1 MKFIRFLLVAPL
13 FASGAFAADTP
24 APAASPSPAPAAAP
38 AVPPAT
44 QADGEAVFKA
54 MHYDTML
61 NQILEQQ
68 KRVVIGMTR
77 QITMRMNAPGTSPQ
91 ELEAF
96 QQKAVDT
103 AWADIKPDEIYAD
116 VARGFSVIF
125 TRDQLQQIA
134 AFYNTPAGQALSGKQ
149 TEIQQK
155 IVEALRPR
163 LMAVVPKIQQM
174 AKDFAA
180 EQEAKARKAV
190 EDAAAAKAATEPAS
204 PAPAASPAAGAPSA
218 PAKP

>member
-1 MKFIRFLLVAPL
+1 MKIPHLLLLAPL
-13 FASGAFAADTP
+13 FALSAFAADTP
-24 APAASPSPAPAAAP
+24 APAASSSPAPAAAP

-44 QADGEAVFKA
+44 LADGEAVFKA

-68 KRVVIGMTR
+68 KRVVISMTR

-103 AWADIKPDEIYAD
+103 AWADIKTDEIYSD
-116 VARGFSVIF
+116 IARGFSEIF

-149 TEIQQK
+149 MEIQQK

-180 EQEAKARKAV
+180 EQQAKAKQAA
-190 EDAAAAKAATEPAS
+190 DAAAAAKPATQSASPAPAPATP
-204 PAPAASPAAGAPSA
+204 PAPAASP
-218 PAKP
+218 KP

>member
-24 APAASPSPAPAAAP
+24 APAASSSPAPAAVP

-68 KRVVIGMTR
+68 KRMTESRLR
-77 QITMRMNAPGTSPQ
+77 QFVMTLKLTDTSPQ
-91 ELEAF
+91 ELDAF
-96 QQKAVDT
+96 QQKAIDE
-103 AWADIKPDEIYAD
+103 AWANIKADDIDAEM
-116 VARGFSVIF
+116 ARGFSTMF

-134 AFYNTPAGQALSGKQ
+134 TFYNSPAGQALLGKQ
-149 TEIQQK
+149 SEIQQK
-155 IVEALRPR
+155 VVEAIRPR
-163 LMAVVPKIQQM
+163 LMTAAMRIQQM

-180 EQEAKARKAV
+180 EQQAKAKKAA
-190 EDAAAAKAATEPAS
+190 EDAAAAKAATQPAS